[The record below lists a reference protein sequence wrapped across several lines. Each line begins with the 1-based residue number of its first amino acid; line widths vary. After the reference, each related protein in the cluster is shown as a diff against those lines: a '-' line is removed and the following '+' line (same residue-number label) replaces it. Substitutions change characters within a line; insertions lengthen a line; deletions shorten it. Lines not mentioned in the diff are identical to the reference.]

1 MPGLRFDKGSAV
13 PSRGRGTLGIGIGGV
28 VGIFQRY
35 VVGGLIFRDD
45 FAGFIGLGLEHEDF
59 NVVGTFGMLRDRKR
73 SGGDGARGLD
83 AGAFQ
88 QAANYQRFGGVFSD
102 VGDDYLFV
110 GVFLGHVGLLKNSA
124 TVLLC
129 ASRSWVH
136 TSFPVARSNMD
147 DPSVQPTQQE
157 IDEESRRIRRLR
169 ILVHITLETIAGGD
183 LSPEDA
189 AQMVAETRK
198 IALDM
203 FPGKERAFDLIYR
216 PQFQRVMHA
225 VYRLQ

>member
-1 MPGLRFDKGSAV
+1 MRANRNLAVARDFDKAG
-13 PSRGRGTLGIGIGGV
+13 PFLGVRIGGT
-28 VGIFQRY
+28 VGIFERD
-35 VVGGLIFRDD
+35 VVGGLIFGDD
-45 FAGFIGLGLEHEDF
+45 FASFVGLGFQDENF
-59 NVVGTFGMLRDRKR
+59 NVVRAFGIF
-73 SGGDGARGLD
+73 GDWERISRHGARRLD
-83 AGAFQ
+83 AFAFEQ
-88 QAANYQRFGGVFSD
+88 TADDQGFGGVFRHVSD
-102 VGDDYLFV
+102 HYAFV
-110 GVFLGHVGLLKNSA
+110 GIFLGHVGSSK
-124 TVLLC
+124 TVRQYYC
-129 ASRSWVH
+129 APPGHGSILVFRY
-136 TSFPVARSNMD
+136 PRSNMD